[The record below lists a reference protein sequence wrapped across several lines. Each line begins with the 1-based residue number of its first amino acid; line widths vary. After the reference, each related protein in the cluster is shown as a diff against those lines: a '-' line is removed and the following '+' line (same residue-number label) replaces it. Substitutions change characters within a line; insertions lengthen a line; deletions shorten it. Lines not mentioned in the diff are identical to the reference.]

1 MEDVGGMVHAFLKG
15 AVKVG
20 ECFRTASKPEV
31 FAQIVS
37 ALGTIRAV
45 VALDAR
51 LNRNS
56 LSEHEIGDAGTDCRH
71 DAGGFVTED

>member
-20 ECFRTASKPEV
+20 ECFRTASKSEI

-37 ALGTIRAV
+37 ALGAICAV
-45 VALDAR
+45 VAHDAR

-56 LSEHEIGDAGTDCRH
+56 LSEHEIRDAGTDCRH